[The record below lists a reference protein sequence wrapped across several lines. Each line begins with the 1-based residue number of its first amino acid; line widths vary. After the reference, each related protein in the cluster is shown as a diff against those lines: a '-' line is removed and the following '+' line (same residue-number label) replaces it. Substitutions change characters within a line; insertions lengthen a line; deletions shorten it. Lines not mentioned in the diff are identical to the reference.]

1 MKAQFQ
7 LYIQVYVCIQH
18 EHLGHIKTL
27 TMCMKILEPFLKA
40 FSKMYTHILTY
51 GMQSIQVFPP
61 NFPNIFSFVQTISV
75 SERRQQN
82 LVLQKILLPSV
93 WRIHICLEVFHQNT
107 KDISYISKIFIILK
121 RGLPSFITLMASEVA
136 HNFCKEENFTQFFV
150 YLP

>member
-1 MKAQFQ
+1 
-7 LYIQVYVCIQH
+7 
-18 EHLGHIKTL
+18 
-27 TMCMKILEPFLKA
+27 
-40 FSKMYTHILTY
+40 
-51 GMQSIQVFPP
+51 MQSIQVFPP
-61 NFPNIFSFVQTISV
+61 NFPNMFSFVQTISV

-107 KDISYISKIFIILK
+107 KDISYSIPKIFMILK

-150 YLP
+150 YLLNLPTYYFNSHNIFKEYLCILILQKAFSILLMHYCIRR